1 MKYENV
7 DHPPHYTKGG
17 IETIDFIEAKELNYY
32 RGNVVKYV
40 TRAGHKPNTPE
51 LEDLK
56 KARFYL
62 DREIC
67 RLENKDLIEV
77 DEVPCRS

>member
-17 IETIDFIEAKELNYY
+17 METIDFIEAKELNYY

-62 DREIC
+62 DREIR